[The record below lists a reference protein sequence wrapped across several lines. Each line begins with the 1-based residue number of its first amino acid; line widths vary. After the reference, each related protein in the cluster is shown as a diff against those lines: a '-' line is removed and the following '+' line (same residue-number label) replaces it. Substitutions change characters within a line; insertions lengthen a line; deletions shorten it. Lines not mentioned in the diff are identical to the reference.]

1 MTYRLTIQH
10 DKNNNE
16 KSVTIID
23 NKEDAKMEYLKSCEK
38 DYFTQLERCRCGEWE
53 RITFQIEQGNMEKEL
68 NYVLNYVLN

>member
-10 DKNNNE
+10 DKNNDE

-68 NYVLNYVLN
+68 NYVLN

>member
-10 DKNNNE
+10 DKNNDE

-38 DYFTQLERCRCGEWE
+38 DYFT
-53 RITFQIEQGNMEKEL
+53 
-68 NYVLNYVLN
+68 